1 MKIKT
6 KLVLSY
12 TAILLVFALAI
23 FLVVYIKV
31 PKAVT
36 ENFQRS
42 IQSNAE
48 LSLALYDRNVP
59 GEWNIKDNILYK
71 GNQKINDSTELVDS
85 ITESS
90 GYLTTIFM
98 KDTRVSTSVLLS
110 DGKRAVGT
118 KASDAV
124 INTVLKEGKDYHG
137 EALVADT
144 KAFTFYTPL
153 KNGKGE
159 IVGMWFAG
167 IEKTTVDNQI
177 LGIVVT
183 ISFVIFVGLLI
194 GALIAYFIGNRLSK
208 YIIEINDHLNKF
220 SEGDFS
226 NKISKNAQN
235 QSSEIGQIS
244 RATNT
249 VQESIRNIIMTI
261 INESTNIDNSLE
273 ESNNSISTL
282 NGNIEDV
289 SATTEQLSA
298 SMQQTASTMQEMN
311 ATSIEIEGAIENIAK
326 KAQETSLAVKDIS
339 TRALTLKTAAKESKD
354 HAYNIYKTSN
364 LELTTAI
371 ERAKSIEQIKQL
383 SDAIMQITTQTNLL
397 ALNAAIEASRAGE
410 AGKGFAVVADEIR
423 KLAEDSKKT
432 VSEIQG
438 VTKNVLDAVE
448 NLVISSQNILTFIE
462 STVITDYN
470 NQVDSSEQYSD
481 DAVRIDNLVMDF
493 RTTSEEL
500 LVSIS
505 NMVKAINEVTIST
518 NESAEGT
525 SNIALRASEIID
537 ESSKVVSLSEGSK
550 KSSDNLKNYVSK
562 FKI

>member
-42 IQSNAE
+42 IQSNAD

-98 KDTRVSTSVLLS
+98 NDTRVSTSVLLS

-226 NKISKNAQN
+226 NKISKDAQN

-273 ESNNSISTL
+273 QSINSISSL

-311 ATSIEIEGAIENIAK
+311 ATSTEIEGAVENIAK

-371 ERAKSIEQIKQL
+371 EQAKSIEQIKQL

-397 ALNAAIEASRAGE
+397 ALKAAIEASRAGE

-448 NLVISSQNILTFIE
+448 NLVLSSQNILSFIE
-462 STVITDYN
+462 NTVINDYN
-470 NQVDSSEQYSD
+470 NQVDSSEQYSN

-500 LVSIS
+500 LLSIS

-525 SNIALRASEIID
+525 SNIAIRASEIID

>member
-1 MKIKT
+1 MKIKS

-12 TAILLVFALAI
+12 TAILLLFALAI
-23 FLVVYIKV
+23 FLIVYIMV
-31 PKAVT
+31 SGAIT
-36 ENFQRS
+36 DNFQSS
-42 IQSNAE
+42 IQSNAK
-48 LSLALYDRNVP
+48 LSLALYDKNVP

-90 GYLTTIFM
+90 GYLATIFM
-98 KDTRVSTSVLLS
+98 RDTRVSTSVLLK

-118 KASDAV
+118 KASDEV
-124 INTVLKEGKDYHG
+124 IKTVLKEGQNYHG
-137 EALVADT
+137 ATLVAEKNT
-144 KAFTFYTPL
+144 FTFYTPL
-153 KNGKGE
+153 KNNKGE

-177 LGIVVT
+177 LRIVVT
-183 ISFVIFVGLLI
+183 ISFVILIGLLI
-194 GALIAYFIGNRLSK
+194 GALIAYIIGNKLSK
-208 YIIEINDHLNKF
+208 HIIEIKDHLNKF

-226 NKISKNAQN
+226 HKISEDAQN
-235 QSSEIGQIS
+235 QKSEIGQIS
-244 RATNT
+244 RTTNT

-261 INESTNIDNSLE
+261 IKESTNIDNSLE
-273 ESNNSISTL
+273 QANNSISSL

-289 SATTEQLSA
+289 SATTQQLSA
-298 SMQQTASTMQEMN
+298 GMEQTAATMQEMN
-311 ATSIEIEGAIENIAK
+311 ATSTEIEAAVVNIAK
-326 KAQETSLAVKDIS
+326 KAQETSFAVKDIN
-339 TRALTLKTAAKESKD
+339 TRAVTLKTAAKESKD
-354 HAYNIYKTSN
+354 HAYNIYKTTN
-364 LELTTAI
+364 LELTDAI
-371 ERAKSIEQIKQL
+371 EQAKSIEQIKQL

-410 AGKGFAVVADEIR
+410 AGRGFAVVADEIR

-438 VTKNVLDAVE
+438 VTKNVLVAVE
-448 NLVISSQNILTFIE
+448 NLILSSQNILTFIE
-462 STVITDYN
+462 NTVITDYN
-470 NQVDSSEQYSD
+470 NQVDSSEQYSN

-493 RTTSEEL
+493 SSTSEEL

-525 SNIALRASEIID
+525 SNIATRASEIID
-537 ESSKVVSLSEGSK
+537 ESSKVVRLSEGTK
-550 KSSDNLKNYVSK
+550 KSSDTLKNYVSQ